1 MKRTDLR
8 SDELEAVEPEQ
19 APPPPA
25 VIPGSIEWASAVGN
39 HAVARLAA
47 EQTTAPEEEA
57 AAPEEEAAAE
67 GEGELTEE
75 EATALADADV
85 EQLPE

>member
-1 MKRTDLR
+1 MKRTDVR
-8 SDELEAVEPEQ
+8 SDELEGVETEP

-47 EQTTAPEEEA
+47 EQTTALEEEEA
-57 AAPEEEAAAE
+57 APEQAAAE